1 MKQVRGP
8 VRVEIHRHREHVN
21 CVPPFTKPSEGWGT
35 RKSQDST
42 SKLSTRVVLSS
53 RKPSVVETTD
63 TKRTRVSHPPSASNP
78 TDTWTTPFGD
88 AVHAMTDS
96 TSAVH
101 RNNGIPISWPIL
113 PNALHHGS
121 NSDWPG
127 SSFGSGESW
136 ANVTPQ
142 LMQEN
147 INLIQAA
154 YRQVTGL
161 SCAYRQ

>member
-1 MKQVRGP
+1 
-8 VRVEIHRHREHVN
+8 
-21 CVPPFTKPSEGWGT
+21 
-35 RKSQDST
+35 
-42 SKLSTRVVLSS
+42 
-53 RKPSVVETTD
+53 
-63 TKRTRVSHPPSASNP
+63 
-78 TDTWTTPFGD
+78 
-88 AVHAMTDS
+88 VHAMTDS

-147 INLIQAA
+147 INLIKLIGKLQGSVV
-154 YRQVTGL
+154 RIDNEIE
-161 SCAYRQ
+161 